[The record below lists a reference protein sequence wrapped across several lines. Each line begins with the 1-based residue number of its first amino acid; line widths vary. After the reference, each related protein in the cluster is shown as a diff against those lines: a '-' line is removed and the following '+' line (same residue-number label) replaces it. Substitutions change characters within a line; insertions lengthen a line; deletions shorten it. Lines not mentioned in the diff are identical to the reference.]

1 MKVNGFVRPRERLLK
16 KGVNTLSNTDLLA
29 ILLGSGIKGT
39 NVQVLAT
46 QVIDKFVCDLRQV
59 DCFLWVLLFPPPIK
73 LTATV

>member
-1 MKVNGFVRPRERLLK
+1 VFLKRLLK

-46 QVIDKFVCDLRQV
+46 RRSLIFAISKFSVFKWQ
-59 DCFLWVLLFPPPIK
+59 
-73 LTATV
+73 